1 MAAQTPEPKPELG
14 ADFIIPLLALAFAGY
29 FFVSISD
36 LAWEAKANG
45 ALIGTILVTL
55 AGIQI
60 ARLGVRIARREGGTG
75 LTAVLAPRDVL
86 LKRIGLVLI
95 TVAFIV
101 AMQWLGLTLALFL
114 AMAAALYVMGLR
126 KPARIVGIALVIAGL
141 AYLLF
146 IALLESDIPH
156 GPVEKAISA
165 VVSRE
170 AR

>member
-1 MAAQTPEPKPELG
+1 VAAQTPERKPALG
-14 ADFIIPLLALAFAGY
+14 ADFIVPLLALAFAAY
-29 FFVSISD
+29 FFVSIAG

-45 ALIGTILVTL
+45 VLIGAILVIL
-55 AGIQI
+55 VGIQL
-60 ARLGVRIARREGGTG
+60 ARLGVQVAKREGG
-75 LTAVLAPRDVL
+75 LRFDSVLVPREAL
-86 LKRIGLVLI
+86 PKRIGLVLI

-114 AMAAALYVMGLR
+114 AMGAALYLMGLR
-126 KPARIVGIALVIAGL
+126 KPLRIFWIAFAVAAL

-156 GPVEKAISA
+156 GPVERAISA